1 MSGFALRL
9 ALPAFFKTAIFNQA
23 GRAGPRRLVVITFV
37 GVGMVAVL
45 IGVSMI
51 SYRPPPQSAVAKM
64 PPVNPLP
71 GGTHSDPEQDALLL
85 RDAQQHAARALEQ
98 HVSYTPPMP
107 ASQLVA
113 PRPVVQQP
121 DPLDPAPLPRHAPV
135 VVTAPRPVPVPAAY
149 TPSAV
154 PHVQPVAA
162 PVDPQ
167 PEQNY
172 RAAAQIFQ
180 AWDTPVPRTNV
191 VLPPDTGTESQGSG
205 GPAGSSTAVPGGRNA
220 APAAMP
226 ASAVTRSG
234 REDTGRVLVPT
245 GRGVYAHTVLAVN
258 SDTGGPIVLQA
269 DSGPLAGDRMI
280 GNFNKNG
287 YDRLVV
293 RVSTIEHQG
302 HALDVNGIVVAPDT
316 METAVA
322 SSVDEH
328 YVEQFM
334 LPAAAAFIQGL
345 GQAIATTTNTQT
357 VLSPFGGASYATHLN
372 LAQQAGVGAGVA
384 AAQIGSALNQE
395 APKGPTINLDAN
407 VNVGV
412 MFLGNVTDPHP

>member
-9 ALPAFFKTAIFNQA
+9 ALPALFKTAILSQA
-23 GRAGPRRLVVITFV
+23 GRAGPRRLVVITCV

-71 GGTHSDPEQDALLL
+71 GGTHGDPEQNALLL

-113 PRPVVQQP
+113 PQPVVPQP
-121 DPLDPAPLPRHAPV
+121 DPPAPAPTPLPRHAPI

-149 TPSAV
+149 TPPAV

-162 PVDPQ
+162 QVE

-172 RAAAQIFQ
+172 RQAAQLFQ

-191 VLPPDTGTESQGSG
+191 VLPPDTGTESQGG
-205 GPAGSSTAVPGGRNA
+205 DKPAGSTTAVPGGRNA

-234 REDTGRVLVPT
+234 RENTGRVLVPS

-280 GNFNKNG
+280 GNFSKNG

-328 YVEQFM
+328 YVERFV

-407 VNVGV
+407 ANVGV

>member
-1 MSGFALRL
+1 MPGFVSRL
-9 ALPAFFKTAIFNQA
+9 VLPAALKASLFSRAS
-23 GRAGPRRLVVITFV
+23 RAGPRRLVVITCI
-37 GVGMVAVL
+37 GLGMLALL

-51 SYRPPPQSAVAKM
+51 SYRPPPQSVAAKM

-71 GGTHSDPEQDALLL
+71 GGTHSDPEQNALLL
-85 RDAQQHAARALEQ
+85 RDAQEHAAQALKRRQ
-98 HVSYTPPMP
+98 SYTPPMP
-107 ASQLVA
+107 ASQLMA
-113 PRPVVQQP
+113 PRPVVQP
-121 DPLDPAPLPRHAPV
+121 ADPTPTAPVQRHAPV

-149 TPSAV
+149 TPPAVVHAQQVAV
-154 PHVQPVAA
+154 P
-162 PVDPQ
+162 DPQ
-167 PEQNY
+167 PGRDY
-172 RAAAQIFQ
+172 RQAAQLFQ
-180 AWDTPVPRTNV
+180 AWNTPAPRTNV
-191 VLPPDTGTESQGSG
+191 VLPPDTGTDSQGSG
-205 GPAGSSTAVPGGRNA
+205 RRPGVTAEARNITRNAGPPVTHASTA
-220 APAAMP
+220 
-226 ASAVTRSG
+226 SG
-234 REDTGRVLVPT
+234 PDGQNTGQVLVPA

-280 GNFNKNG
+280 GNFSKSG
-287 YDRLVV
+287 SDRLVV

-302 HALDVNGIVVAPDT
+302 HILDVDGIVVAPDT

-328 YVEQFM
+328 YLERFV

-395 APKGPTINLDAN
+395 APKGPTVNLDAN
-407 VNVGV
+407 VTVGV
-412 MFLGNVTDPHP
+412 MFLGNVTTKG